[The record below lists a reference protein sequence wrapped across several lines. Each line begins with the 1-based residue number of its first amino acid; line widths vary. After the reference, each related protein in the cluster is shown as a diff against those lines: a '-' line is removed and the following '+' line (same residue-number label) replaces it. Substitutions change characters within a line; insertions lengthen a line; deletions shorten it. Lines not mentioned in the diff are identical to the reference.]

1 MKNKFAFRIVA
12 TMLLVGIAG
21 TLIGQEDSKQET
33 TTKEKKPAASKSA
46 VKELRILI
54 MDPLSAPLACDCVQ
68 GYAQR
73 KYEELGKFLAKKTKS
88 KVKIIWSESFESG
101 LKKLGGNVDLVI
113 GKHSVVL
120 AHAKE
125 HKVGVKPI
133 AHLTGSDGST
143 TQTGLIVVRKN
154 DEAIAASDLKG
165 YRIFFGPKDCDEKYK
180 APIAF
185 IKEMGGEVPK
195 TIETSGAC
203 SEAATKL
210 LELDKDTKAAAIISS
225 YAKPLLE
232 GCGTINKG
240 DLRVIG
246 ETDEVHFIT
255 AFVNSKLKEDQSKE
269 LLETLLTVGEDVKLV
284 KALETDT
291 GFVEFEELK
300 SKDDKKKT
308 DKAAVKKK

>member
-1 MKNKFAFRIVA
+1 MKTQFGIKIVFVVCVVLCA
-12 TMLLVGIAG
+12 GVLIA
-21 TLIGQEDSKQET
+21 QD
-33 TTKEKKPAASKSA
+33 TTKKETATDQKATSKTTSKTEAKP
-46 VKELRILI
+46 LRILI

-73 KYEELGKFLAKKTKS
+73 KYEELGKFVVLNMKT

-101 LKKLGGNVDLVI
+101 LKKLGGEVDLVI
-113 GKHSVVL
+113 GKHSVVTT
-120 AHAKE
+120 HAKQ
-125 HKVGVKPI
+125 HKVDVKPV
-133 AHLTGSDGST
+133 AQLTDKDGST

-154 DEAIAASDLKG
+154 DEAIAANDLKG
-165 YRIFFGPKDCDEKYK
+165 YRIFFGPKDCDEKHK

-185 IKEMGGEVPK
+185 IKEMGGEVPAK
-195 TIETSGAC
+195 IETSGAC

-210 LELDKDTKAAAIISS
+210 LELDKEIKAAAIISS

-255 AFVNSKLKEDQSKE
+255 AFVNKKLDAEISKKLVD
-269 LLETLLTVGEDVKLV
+269 TLLKVGGDVKLV

-300 SKDDKKKT
+300 KETKDKKET
-308 DKAAVKKK
+308 VKKN

>member
-1 MKNKFAFRIVA
+1 MKIQSVFHFGLA
-12 TMLLVGIAG
+12 LLL
-21 TLIGQEDSKQET
+21 TLSTSVLAAQDSKT
-33 TTKEKKPAASKSA
+33 GKSTADSKTASKAAAKS
-46 VKELRILI
+46 LHILI
-54 MDPLSAPLACDCVQ
+54 MDPLAAPLACDCVQ

-73 KYEELGKFLAKKTKS
+73 KYEELAKFLAVNMKA
-88 KVKIIWSESFESG
+88 KVKIIWSESFENG
-101 LKKLGGNVDLVI
+101 LEKLGGRVDLVI

-120 AHAKE
+120 AHAAEK
-125 HKVGVKPI
+125 KVEVKPV

-143 TQTGLIVVRKN
+143 TQTGLIVVRR
-154 DEAIAASDLKG
+154 DDPAVAASDLKG

-180 APIAF
+180 APMAF
-185 IKEMGGEVPK
+185 IKDLGGELPK
-195 TIETSGAC
+195 KIETSGAC

-246 ETDEVHFIT
+246 ETDKVHFIT
-255 AFVNSKLKEDQSKE
+255 AFANKKLSADMSKE
-269 LLETLLTVGEDVKLV
+269 LLATLMKVGEDVKLI
-284 KALETDT
+284 KALETDI

-300 SKDDKKKT
+300 SKDDEKKSQESVS
-308 DKAAVKKK
+308 VKKN